1 MVAETPEI
9 TVRDNTESLCYE
21 ALIGDHVV
29 GTIVYDHS
37 GPRMVFRHTIVEP
50 EFRGRGIAT
59 TLVTRALGDIRAKGM
74 TLTNYCG
81 FVSGFIANH
90 LEYADLIDAE
100 HPGHPRRR

>member
-1 MVAETPEI
+1 MGWLTPEI
-9 TVRDNTESLCYE
+9 TVRDNTGSLCYE
-21 ALIGDHVV
+21 ALIGDQVV

-59 TLVTRALGDIRAKGM
+59 TLVTKALDDVRAKGM

-81 FVSGFIANH
+81 FVSGFIAAH
-90 LEYADLIDAE
+90 PQYADLIDAE